1 MRATKENSKLEMT
14 FDSLGDCCIK
24 YCGSTDIKV
33 LEIPKVWREGG
44 KQFRVTNLWLPYFS
58 KKVVVK
64 TPRYCHIEGVN
75 FNVEQEDYD

>member
-1 MRATKENSKLEMT
+1 MRATKENSKLET
-14 FDSLGDCCIK
+14 TYDTLGSCGIR

-33 LEIPKVWREGG
+33 LEIPKVWREDG

-64 TPRYCHIEGVN
+64 TPRYCNIEGIN